1 MTEDCEK
8 MPDELTKKTS
18 SATKWSLVT
27 EVAVKL
33 ISPLTQVVLAH
44 ILTPEAF
51 GVVATVTM
59 VTSFADMLS
68 DAGFQKY
75 LIQHEFRDD
84 KALSRGANV
93 AFVTNLVVSLALWA
107 LITVFNGPLAAMV
120 GNEGLGVVLVV
131 ACASLPLTA
140 LSSIQLALF
149 HRRFAFKELF
159 AVRVVVALVPLF
171 ITVPLAFFGFGFW
184 SLVIGTIA
192 GNLVNAVVLT
202 AKSDWKP
209 FLFYSFAELKEM
221 FSFSVWTLLEQFSIW
236 LTSWMGTFIVGSL
249 LTSYYLGLYKTSIS
263 MVNTAMGIITSA
275 TTPVLFAELSRR
287 QDDAEAFEAAFFRMQ
302 RKVGLFVVPLGFGI
316 FLYRDFA
323 TELILGPQW
332 GEASL
337 MFGLWALSSAVVIPI
352 GYYASEV
359 FRAKGRPKL
368 SFASQVAYLVV
379 MAPVTYFAA
388 TLDFA
393 SFALVSSLIRLVAI
407 VIDMVILKAFVRFP
421 VGRMLRGLAPIFLCS
436 LAMLGIGRLLGGLGV
451 PDFAGI
457 AACVIA
463 YALCCEVFPT
473 TRIELNGMLS
483 RFTKK
488 GKT

>member
-1 MTEDCEK
+1 MS
-8 MPDELTKKTS
+8 DELTKKAS

-27 EVAVKL
+27 EVVVKL
-33 ISPLTQVVLAH
+33 ISPLTQVALAH
-44 ILTPEAF
+44 ILAPEAF

-75 LIQHEFRDD
+75 LIQHEFGDEE
-84 KALSRGANV
+84 ALSRGANV
-93 AFVTNLVVSLALWA
+93 AFVTNLAVSLTLWA
-107 LITVFNGPLAAMV
+107 LIAAFNDPLAAMV
-120 GNEGLGVVLVV
+120 GNEGLGIVLVV
-131 ACASLPLTA
+131 ACASLPLTG

-159 AVRVVVALVPLF
+159 AVRVAVALVPLLV
-171 ITVPLAFFGFGFW
+171 TVPLALLGFGFW
-184 SLVIGTIA
+184 SLVVGTIV
-192 GNLVNAVVLT
+192 GNLVNAIALT
-202 AKSDWKP
+202 VKSNWKP
-209 FLFYSFAELKEM
+209 FLFYSFTELKGM
-221 FSFSVWTLLEQFSIW
+221 FSFSAWTLLEQLSIW

-249 LTSYYLGLYKTSIS
+249 LTSYHLGLYKTSIS

-287 QDDAEAFEAAFFRMQ
+287 QGDPQAFERAFFRMQ

-332 GEASL
+332 SEASL
-337 MFGLWALSSAVVIPI
+337 MFGLWALTSAVVIPI

-379 MAPVTYFAA
+379 MVPVTYYAA
-388 TLDFA
+388 TLDFE
-393 SFALVSSLIRLVAI
+393 SFALVSSLVRFVAI
-407 VIDMVILKAFVRFP
+407 AIDMFILKFFIKFP
-421 VGRMLRGLAPIFLCS
+421 IGRMLRGLAPIFLCS
-436 LAMLGIGRLLGGLGV
+436 LVMFGVGGLLDGLGV
-451 PDFAGI
+451 PVLMGV
-457 AACVIA
+457 AACVLA
-463 YALCCEVFPT
+463 YALCCEVFPS
-473 TRIELNGMLS
+473 TRAGLNGILS
-483 RFTKK
+483 KFCKK
-488 GKT
+488 ERHNHGR